1 MPTGTIRPCSTECG
15 RVQQSSHTNQQQLI
29 GPKPP
34 ERRDDAYTIEGAGQR
49 LGGIGRTTVYSLIAS
64 GQLEAMKLGSR
75 TLVTAAS
82 IEALLA
88 SLPRVATKAEPR
100 QKDTAR

>member
-1 MPTGTIRPCSTECG
+1 MQHPF
-15 RVQQSSHTNQQQLI
+15 HANQQRLI
-29 GPKPP
+29 GPEGP
-34 ERRDDAYTIEGAGQR
+34 ERRNDAYTIEGAGQR

>member
-1 MPTGTIRPCSTECG
+1 
-15 RVQQSSHTNQQQLI
+15 VQDSPHTNQQRFI
-29 GPKPP
+29 GPEGP
-34 ERRDDAYTIEGAGQR
+34 ERRNDAYTIEGAGER
-49 LGGIGRTTVYSLIAS
+49 LGGIGRTTVYGLIAS

-88 SLPRVATKAEPR
+88 SLPRVVTKAETR
-100 QKDTAR
+100 RKGAAR